1 MVQAGSK
8 EICLSVFDFSTEEK
22 KAVMSLEN
30 KLLLTSRLQGSGL
43 LQSKLGLGHHQ
54 QSYKTD
60 VPSVSV
66 YDKPTYRELGG
77 DSRNKTRPATSLN
90 NDILQSSVAKQ
101 LTKNKLLG
109 QASYSYKHV
118 SEKKKPAKEPS
129 LEKDADKLQHSSEA
143 RVTKTLLQNKRLE
156 KPVAFKGLVEKSL
169 TTNFLLRSSNS
180 IKTMGIQRQTIDTNS
195 KNINFQ
201 LKPKALLASKEK
213 HSYLSGPTT
222 LLQGKGDARD
232 KDAAVK
238 QEICIKE
245 VPLVKPIYKLE
256 FDDEDLSRE
265 FLRRNN
271 ARSFKNTN
279 LKDPAAEKERLA
291 VQKCKVCKFLC
302 EGTSTLSR
310 PMISVVV
317 LT

>member
-43 LQSKLGLGHHQ
+43 LQSNLGLGNHQ

-77 DSRNKTRPATSLN
+77 DSRNKTRPVTSLN

-109 QASYSYKHV
+109 QTSYSYKHV
-118 SEKKKPAKEPS
+118 SEKKPS
-129 LEKDADKLQHSSEA
+129 LEKDADKLQLSSEA

-156 KPVAFKGLVEKSL
+156 KPVASKGLVEKSL

-213 HSYLSGPTT
+213 RSYLSGPTA
-222 LLQGKGDARD
+222 LLQSKGDARD
-232 KDAAVK
+232 KDAAVE
-238 QEICIKE
+238 QDICIKE

-265 FLRRNN
+265 FLGRNN

-279 LKDPAAEKERLA
+279 FKDPGAEKERLA

-302 EGTSTLSR
+302 EGTSTLSQ